1 MDTNQLIEHFM
12 CFGLTRQEAT
22 LYLCLAQYGEM
33 TGYEAA
39 KQTGIS
45 RSNAYNALAGLAD
58 KGAAYTQE
66 GAAVR
71 YRAVDAGEFCQN
83 KIRDLKERKRQI
95 ELHMPKQ
102 KTEAEGYL
110 TITGD
115 KHIAD
120 KIKNM
125 FAASKQRV
133 YLSMTAEFVRMFEPE
148 IHAAAEAGKKI
159 VILTDAPVEYTGV
172 IVYQTEDKARQ
183 IGVIADSKNVLTGEF
198 GKGETS
204 ACLYSGQL
212 NFVQVFKDSMRNEI
226 RLIQLLKGEA
236 QHEKR
241 TVCNL

>member
-1 MDTNQLIEHFM
+1 MDTNHLVEHFM

-22 LYLCLAQYGEM
+22 LYLCLAQNGEL

-45 RSNAYNALAGLAD
+45 RSNAYNALAALAD

-66 GAAVR
+66 GTAVR
-71 YRAVDAGEFCQN
+71 YRAVDAGEFCLN
-83 KIRDLKERKRQI
+83 KIRDLEERKHQI
-95 ELHMPKQ
+95 EIHMPKQ
-102 KTEAEGYL
+102 KEEPEGYL

-125 FAASKQRV
+125 FAVSVQRI
-133 YLSMTAEFVRMFEPE
+133 YLSMTAEFVRMFETE

-159 VILTDAPVEYTGV
+159 VILTDASLEYPGV
-172 IVYQTEDKARQ
+172 ILYRTEDKARQ
-183 IGVIADSKNVLTGEF
+183 IGVIADSRNVLTGEF

-204 ACLYSGQL
+204 ACLYSGQP

-226 RLIQLLKGEA
+226 RLIQLLKGDA

-241 TVCNL
+241 AICNI